1 MGGKLPAGLTT
12 PVLGYRYQKK
22 LEISMS
28 NRDLDHLRVKHKEE
42 LILSDYDSQAPKNDA
57 SEDEKMMLNIQK
69 LGDKLDKLQTLLYSG
84 KQKGLL
90 LVLQGMDTAGKDGS
104 IRRVFSH
111 ISPLGVRAEAFGPPS
126 ALELEHDFLWRIH
139 SKTPSL
145 GEIVVFNRSHY
156 EDVLVTRVR
165 GMVTRE
171 ICEQRYQDI
180 VAFET
185 LLERQGIKVLKCFL
199 NISKNEQ
206 KRRLKERLDDPHK
219 RWKLQ
224 PSDFEDRKLWDQFQ
238 QAYQDAIKETSTADA
253 PWYIIPA
260 DSKHYRDFCLAS
272 LLVQTLEQMN
282 LEVPKARYDFSK
294 IELD

>member
-1 MGGKLPAGLTT
+1 MGGLSTRRFNYSSDRISVP
-12 PVLGYRYQKK
+12 KK
-22 LEISMS
+22 LEKLMS

-42 LILSDYDSQAPKNDA
+42 FILSDLDSQAPKNDA
-57 SEDEKMMLNIQK
+57 SEDEKLMLTIQK
-69 LGDKLDKLQTLLYSG
+69 LGDRLDKLQTLLYSG
-84 KQKGLL
+84 KKRGLL

-165 GMVTRE
+165 GTVTRE
-171 ICEQRYQDI
+171 ICQQRYQDI
-180 VAFET
+180 IAFET
-185 LLERQGIKVLKCFL
+185 LLERQGVKVLKCFL

-224 PSDFEDRKLWDQFQ
+224 PSDFEDRKLLGQSNGVL
-238 QAYQDAIKETSTADA
+238 DARSQESSA
-253 PWYIIPA
+253 
-260 DSKHYRDFCLAS
+260 H
-272 LLVQTLEQMN
+272 QTCWSC
-282 LEVPKARYDFSK
+282 ARRG
-294 IELD
+294 